1 MYNYNGRNIH
11 FKRTIEKE
19 KLFKENRDDKKK
31 KIIEKNI
38 EKFNAVDQLCA
49 RSLLEEEEIV
59 RKIEGNQKLKVLQE
73 AKTRMIFQINK

>member
-1 MYNYNGRNIH
+1 MEEIFILKEQLRRKS
-11 FKRTIEKE
+11 FLRKIE
-19 KLFKENRDDKKK
+19 KKK

-59 RKIEGNQKLKVLQE
+59 RKIEGNQKLKVLEE
-73 AKTRMIFQINK
+73 ANTRMIFQINK